1 MCLILYFEKFVNLY
15 IKTVLKDKQNIYF
28 LLIFVK

>member
-15 IKTVLKDKQNIYF
+15 IKIVLKDKQNIYF